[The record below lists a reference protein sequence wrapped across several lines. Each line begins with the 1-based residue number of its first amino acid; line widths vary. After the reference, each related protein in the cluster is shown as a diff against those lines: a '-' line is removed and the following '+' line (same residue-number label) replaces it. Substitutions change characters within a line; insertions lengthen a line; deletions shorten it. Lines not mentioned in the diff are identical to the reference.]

1 VVPRLALTQP
11 KPFPFLND
19 GMHLHTAFSRP
30 RLVQLFAGWTDG
42 ATETPRGDVAEQL
55 APWLGVPDAIA
66 LHAAHQAIG
75 APGRGQAPASGARLV
90 QALDEEL
97 KRVRATLEQSVAAGG
112 RPARRSASPRV
123 ASEPA
128 PPEAPGFGPWQQRHA
143 EQQRRMDMSIE
154 ALRAHVRQSLARASP
169 RLAQLAALDAALDSL
184 LVGAREQ
191 RLLGQVPSFLER
203 RFEQLRPADPT
214 DDDDGRWRALFEQ
227 EFQAVLR
234 AELDLRLQPVIGL
247 LDALSNEVK
256 TWQ

>member
-1 VVPRLALTQP
+1 LPTDRLPLRTS
-11 KPFPFLND
+11 L
-19 GMHLHTAFSRP
+19 SRP
-30 RLVQLFAGWTDG
+30 RLVQLLAGWTDG
-42 ATETPRGDVAEQL
+42 PAEPPRQDVAEQL

-75 APGRGQAPASGARLV
+75 SLARGQAPVAGGRLV

-112 RPARRSASPRV
+112 RPVRRSASARLPL
-123 ASEPA
+123 EPA
-128 PPEAPGFGPWQQRHA
+128 PPEVPGFGPWQQRHG
-143 EQQRRMDMSIE
+143 EQQRRMEMAIE

-191 RLLGQVPSFLER
+191 RLLAQVPALLER
-203 RFEQLRPADPT
+203 RFEQLRPADQA
-214 DDDDGRWRALFEQ
+214 DDDGRWRTLFEQ

>member
-1 VVPRLALTQP
+1 
-11 KPFPFLND
+11 
-19 GMHLHTAFSRP
+19 
-30 RLVQLFAGWTDG
+30 
-42 ATETPRGDVAEQL
+42 
-55 APWLGVPDAIA
+55 
-66 LHAAHQAIG
+66 
-75 APGRGQAPASGARLV
+75 
-90 QALDEEL
+90 
-97 KRVRATLEQSVAAGG
+97 
-112 RPARRSASPRV
+112 
-123 ASEPA
+123 
-128 PPEAPGFGPWQQRHA
+128 
-143 EQQRRMDMSIE
+143 MDMSIE

-191 RLLGQVPSFLER
+191 RLLAQVPAFLER

-214 DDDDGRWRALFEQ
+214 DDDDGRWRTLFEQ